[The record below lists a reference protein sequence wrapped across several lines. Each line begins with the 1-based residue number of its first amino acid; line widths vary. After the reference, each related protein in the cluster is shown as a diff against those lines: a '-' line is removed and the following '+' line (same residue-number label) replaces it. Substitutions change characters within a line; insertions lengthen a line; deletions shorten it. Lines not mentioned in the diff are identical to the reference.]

1 VGWGRDEREEGG
13 GAVGWGWGWGWGRG
27 IKNICGP

>member
-13 GAVGWGWGWGWGRG
+13 GAVGWGWGWGRG